1 MAERSARSSSH
12 CGSIREQFF
21 AAFSETIE
29 AAGIP
34 HKVIARETGV
44 GLSSISCYKAERVP
58 KKPGPVERIYKVLES
73 RAREQGR
80 PLPHTLAH
88 LLALRAAATVEKTDP
103 GTAAGFLD
111 YLLREP
117 ALEARLRARKNHRLR
132 TRRRSALLGA
142 RSGVPVPR
150 QSGDRHLTGEKY
162 AADIT
167 DYTRHVTAGRFRHAQ
182 FIPWTMGTNLEP
194 CEFPSAVAAFR
205 NAGAEDG
212 VEAML
217 SAAAKRHD
225 IQASISTAMAL
236 LNEGQPQDA
245 QTLLGAIHTAG

>member
-12 CGSIREQFF
+12 CVSIREKFF

-34 HKVIARETGV
+34 HKVISREADV
-44 GLSSISCYKAERVP
+44 GLSSISCYKGERVP
-58 KKPGPVERIYKVLES
+58 EEPGPVERIYKVLEGK
-73 RAREQGR
+73 ARERGR

-103 GTAAGFLD
+103 GTAEGFLD
-111 YLLREP
+111 YLLQGP
-117 ALEARLRARKNHRLR
+117 ALEARFHGRKSRKLR
-132 TRRRSALLGA
+132 TRRRSALL
-142 RSGVPVPR
+142 RVRPGVPVPHQR
-150 QSGDRHLTGEKY
+150 GDRHLADAKH
-162 AADIT
+162 AADIA
-167 DYTRHVTAGRFRHAQ
+167 DYARHVTAGRFRDAQ
-182 FIPWTMGTNLEP
+182 FIAWTMGTNLEP

-212 VEAML
+212 IEAML

-225 IQASISTAMAL
+225 IQASISTAVAL
-236 LNEGQPQDA
+236 LNEGQA
-245 QTLLGAIHTAG
+245 QEAQALLGAIHVAG